1 MRLRPRFCVILI
13 AVLALNSLSVAAAE
27 ILAYLPQDTLSFA
40 LIRDVNKSNEK
51 ITKLLSIFDEA
62 VPAPLDMA
70 QAMTGLSEGL
80 NLEGDVL
87 FALLPV
93 ADPAGVPAPIFLL
106 PVADYDKFA
115 ASIKADA
122 TGEICR
128 VTLADEDVL
137 VARHDDYALLMN
149 VEHRELMQRLLAAE
163 AAAPSWIAE
172 HRAWLAG
179 NDVSA
184 MVTAAGIAHLKK
196 AAEEQAKAPQ
206 SRNADP
212 FGEPPLADSMLRMS
226 SELPFAELFT
236 RDVET
241 AGVGLAI
248 DDTTNSRVRWTV
260 KFAKEDADSATMK
273 TDTKPFVGFED
284 KPYALAGS
292 GDLPVEFAALLPE
305 VFTDLSRATAM
316 QDGRADFTEEDWA
329 DVRKSYELWTS
340 GLKGISFLL
349 TPGKEGEPLLSIFF
363 ARLTVDNTKDYL
375 ESLKKSFALS
385 NELASRSKSD
395 IKLQF
400 DIAPLTVAGA
410 EGIEVTCD
418 MDKATGDGDQHIWQT
433 LMTSVLGVDHKL
445 SMYFVATDEQQLFFA
460 LEAQNKLADF
470 IEAWRKQDQG
480 LINNLQV
487 KKTIELMEKE
497 TPWTCLANP
506 QGFVEL
512 VRTAI
517 KSVQILGF
525 VPEFPLY
532 PTAPPLGFALSA
544 DASTWQGEFVM
555 PVEAARAMAQFTKE
569 IEAAFR

>member
-1 MRLRPRFCVILI
+1 
-13 AVLALNSLSVAAAE
+13 
-27 ILAYLPQDTLSFA
+27 
-40 LIRDVNKSNEK
+40 
-51 ITKLLSIFDEA
+51 
-62 VPAPLDMA
+62 
-70 QAMTGLSEGL
+70 
-80 NLEGDVL
+80 
-87 FALLPV
+87 
-93 ADPAGVPAPIFLL
+93 
-106 PVADYDKFA
+106 
-115 ASIKADA
+115 
-122 TGEICR
+122 
-128 VTLADEDVL
+128 
-137 VARHDDYALLMN
+137 
-149 VEHRELMQRLLAAE
+149 
-163 AAAPSWIAE
+163 
-172 HRAWLAG
+172 
-179 NDVSA
+179 
-184 MVTAAGIAHLKK
+184 
-196 AAEEQAKAPQ
+196 
-206 SRNADP
+206 
-212 FGEPPLADSMLRMS
+212 
-226 SELPFAELFT
+226 
-236 RDVET
+236 
-241 AGVGLAI
+241 
-248 DDTTNSRVRWTV
+248 
-260 KFAKEDADSATMK
+260 
-273 TDTKPFVGFED
+273 
-284 KPYALAGS
+284 
-292 GDLPVEFAALLPE
+292 